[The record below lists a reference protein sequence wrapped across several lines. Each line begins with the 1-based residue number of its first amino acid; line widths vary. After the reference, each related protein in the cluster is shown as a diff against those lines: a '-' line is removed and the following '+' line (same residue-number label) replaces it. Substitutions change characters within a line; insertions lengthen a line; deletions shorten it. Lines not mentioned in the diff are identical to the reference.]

1 MQSFV
6 FMILKIIFVLTF
18 FNKMFLSALLTRFLA
33 MMYLYLRRQIF
44 SA

>member
-18 FNKMFLSALLTRFLA
+18 FNKVFLKYVTNP
-33 MMYLYLRRQIF
+33 F
-44 SA
+44 SSYDVSIS